1 MKMSIKAKKKKA
13 AKRVG
18 HIQQKVLL
26 LLLGGL
32 TLSLTHS
39 PKKYFKV
46 LKSIGKEWKEIDR
59 RSLNDAIEKLYQ
71 SQLVSSKDNRDG
83 TLTLVLSGEGK
94 ELALTYDLDRL
105 VIKEPSV
112 WDRKWRVVMFDVP
125 EGLKKIRDTLRMH
138 FKDMGFYEFQK
149 SVFVHPY
156 PCRDEIEFI
165 IEHYN
170 ARRFIRFIIATDI
183 DNAIELKRYFKL

>member
-1 MKMSIKAKKKKA
+1 MEKKKEKNKEKL

-32 TLSLTHS
+32 TLSLTRS
-39 PKKYFKV
+39 PKQYFRV
-46 LKSIGKEWKEIDR
+46 LKSIGKEWKAINR
-59 RSLNDAIEKLYQ
+59 RSLNDAIQKLYQ
-71 SQLVSSKDNRDG
+71 SKLVSSKDNRDG
-83 TLTLVLSGEGK
+83 TLTLVLSQEGE

-105 VIKEPSV
+105 VIKEPTA
-112 WDRKWRVVMFDVP
+112 WDKKWRVVMFDVP
-125 EGLKKIRDTLRMH
+125 EHLKKVRDTLRMH

-156 PCRDEIEFI
+156 PCREEIEFI

-183 DNAIELKRYFKL
+183 DNAIELKRHFKL

>member
-1 MKMSIKAKKKKA
+1 MEKKKPKNKERL

-32 TLSLTHS
+32 TLSLTRS
-39 PKKYFKV
+39 PKQYFRV
-46 LKSIGKEWKEIDR
+46 LKSIGKEWKAIDR
-59 RSLNDAIEKLYQ
+59 RSLNDAIQKLYQ
-71 SQLVSSKDNRDG
+71 SKLVSSKDNRDG
-83 TLTLVLSGEGK
+83 SLTLVLSQEGE

-105 VIKEPSV
+105 VIKEPMV
-112 WDRKWRVVMFDVP
+112 WDKKWRVVMFDVP
-125 EGLKKIRDTLRMH
+125 EHLKKVRDTLRMH

-156 PCRDEIEFI
+156 PCREEIEFI

-183 DNAIELKRYFKL
+183 DNAIELKRHFKL

>member
-1 MKMSIKAKKKKA
+1 MEKNKTKNKKKLT
-13 AKRVG
+13 KRVG

-32 TLSLTHS
+32 TLCLTRS
-39 PKKYFKV
+39 SKQYFRV
-46 LKSIGKEWKEIDR
+46 LKSIGKEWKAIDR
-59 RSLNDAIEKLYQ
+59 RSLNDAIQKLYQ
-71 SQLVSSKDNRDG
+71 SKLVSSKDNRDG
-83 TLTLVLSGEGK
+83 TLTLVLSQEGE

-105 VIKEPSV
+105 VIKEPTV
-112 WDRKWRVVMFDVP
+112 WDKKWRVVMFDVP
-125 EGLKKIRDTLRMH
+125 ENLKKVRDMLRMH

-156 PCRDEIEFI
+156 PCREEIEFI

-183 DNAIELKRYFKL
+183 DNAIELKRHFRL